1 MLHEKL
7 LTTIQDAATH
17 PRNEFDDIA
26 MDASPIVLPA
36 AAGRDP
42 LKKRRAFVPRF
53 AGSNTTMTTLP
64 IEADTTTTWAT
75 GSYLATTPDSVEP
88 TTESTSLLVPVESST
103 DVVSIPAN
111 TETPTSYVEP
121 TTEVGTPTSNP
132 VVEETSSTWI
142 PPVSDITSD
151 SIATPSVLSTDILS
165 VPTTTE
171 AVTSDTL
178 TTDPVVV
185 DSTTETSVLGEV
197 TSTTFAAA
205 TTTDAAP
212 TSATTGA
219 VVIPGLVVIGGT
231 TVITGGDVTSPI
243 PVTVTTSIDPKGT
256 EASSSAIAIQSSI
269 IALIPDI
276 QNYIDNPSKDKAD
289 NANNNIVILLPLV
302 TVSHL
307 YFLQ

>member
-36 AAGRDP
+36 AAGRAP

-53 AGSNTTMTTLP
+53 EGSNTTMTTLP

-75 GSYLATTPDSVEP
+75 WNIPTTTPDAVEP

-103 DVVSIPAN
+103 DVVSEPAN
-111 TETPTSYVEP
+111 TETPTSFVAP
-121 TTEVGTPTSNP
+121 TTEAGTPTSDP
-132 VVEETSSTWI
+132 VVEETSTTLI
-142 PPVSDITSD
+142 PPTSD
-151 SIATPSVLSTDILS
+151 VTSDPIGTPSAPSTDIP
-165 VPTTTE
+165 VPTTTV
-171 AVTSDTL
+171 ALTSDTL
-178 TTDPVVV
+178 TTNPVAV

-205 TTTDAAP
+205 TTTDAVP

-219 VVIPGLVVIGGT
+219 VVIPGLVVVDGT
-231 TVITGGDVTSPI
+231 TVITGGDITSPI

-289 NANNNIVILLPLV
+289 NANNNIIILLPLV

-307 YFLQ
+307 YILQ